1 MKMNLTYMLFLFMLI
16 MSTFICISSNS
27 WLGAWIGLEMNLL
40 SFIPMLNDNK
50 NLLSNESSLKY
61 FLVQVFASILLL
73 FFISLN
79 FLFKNFF
86 SMMYFNEIYL
96 ILLNSSLFLKMGAAP
111 FHFWFPSMMEGMN
124 WMNNFILM
132 TWQKINPMICLSYCI
147 NMNYFY
153 LISLFSIMIG
163 ALGGLNNSSLQKIIT
178 YSSITHIG
186 WMIIALMNNEMNFWF
201 YFFIYFIIS
210 LIITMNF
217 NFLKLFYMNQ
227 MLSNSMNYITKIT
240 LMMMFLSMGG
250 LPPFLGFFP
259 KWIIIESMI
268 NMNMIFYSII
278 MILCTLLML
287 YIYLRFA
294 FSILIMNNFQMS
306 WKIYMKLNFS
316 YLFMNFLSLIFPFL
330 FLFMI

>member
-1 MKMNLTYMLFLFMLI
+1 MNLTYMLFLFMLI

-61 FLVQVFASILLL
+61 FLIQVFASILLL

-79 FLFKNFF
+79 YLMKNFF

-96 ILLNSSLFLKMGAAP
+96 ILLNSSLFLKLGAAP
-111 FHFWFPSMMEGMN
+111 FHFWFPSVMEGMN
-124 WMNNFILM
+124 WMNNLFLM

-153 LISLFSIMIG
+153 LISLLSIMIG

-186 WMIIALMNNEMNFWF
+186 WMTIALMNNEMNFWF

-217 NFLKLFYMNQ
+217 NFLKLYYMNQ
-227 MLSNSMNYITKIT
+227 MLSNSMNYLTKIF

-259 KWIIIESMI
+259 KWIIIESLI

-294 FSILIMNNFQMS
+294 FSILIINNFQMS

-316 YLFMNFLSLIFPFL
+316 YLFMNFLSLMFPFL